1 MNIIL
6 WRHAEAEYGPP
17 DLERQLTEKGRQQAA
32 AMARWLQTYL
42 REPYTLLASQAARSQ
57 QTAAYLADVH
67 TVSSQIN
74 PETDT
79 AALLRLLSSFNRS
92 EKTVI
97 LVGHQP
103 WLGELCA
110 FLLNSSWN
118 NSHYWSVK
126 KGGVWWF
133 QVKNNNGNFS
143 AKLKAAM
150 TPAMLIQDTD

>member
-1 MNIIL
+1 MNLIL
-6 WRHAEAEYGPP
+6 WRHAEAEYGPS
-17 DLERQLTEKGRQQAA
+17 DLARQLTEKGRRQASTVA
-32 AMARWLQTYL
+32 AWLRGHLPPDT
-42 REPYTLLASQAARSQ
+42 RVLASEAARSR
-57 QTAAYLADVH
+57 QTAAYLVQDYAVLPAL
-67 TVSSQIN
+67 N
-74 PETDT
+74 PDIRAQT
-79 AALLRLLSSFNRS
+79 LPRLLESFDSKANL
-92 EKTVI
+92 VI
-97 LVGHQP
+97 VGHQP